1 MNTGRQWEWTLS
13 ATLTV
18 IGLAITLGI
27 AIAGWVM
34 TAIKD
39 SRNAKAA
46 REKYEADVRR
56 ADEMNA
62 TLKSQLEAARESAE
76 ALRAQVE
83 QLKEANRIADDAN
96 PFTSVPWGD
105 AEWTG
110 HGSRFTIRNKSSRN
124 VVVVN
129 LSASDEKLDGLMH
142 FRPAAAFHVRAELQ
156 NLVFGVGDPADR
168 HAGCRNRMA
177 LGWFRQDSHH
187 RAAEHQ
193 MIPAQFTH
201 PPTSS

>member
-1 MNTGRQWEWTLS
+1 MNTGPWEWTLPT
-13 ATLTV
+13 TLTV
-18 IGLAITLGI
+18 IGLAITLAI

-83 QLKEANRIADDAN
+83 QLKE
-96 PFTSVPWGD
+96 
-105 AEWTG
+105 
-110 HGSRFTIRNKSSRN
+110 
-124 VVVVN
+124 
-129 LSASDEKLDGLMH
+129 
-142 FRPAAAFHVRAELQ
+142 
-156 NLVFGVGDPADR
+156 
-168 HAGCRNRMA
+168 
-177 LGWFRQDSHH
+177 
-187 RAAEHQ
+187 
-193 MIPAQFTH
+193 
-201 PPTSS
+201 PTA

>member
-1 MNTGRQWEWTLS
+1 MNTGQWEWTLS

-18 IGLAITLGI
+18 IGLAIT
-27 AIAGWVM
+27 GWVM

-62 TLKSQLEAARESAE
+62 TLKSQLEAARESAK

-110 HGSRFTIRNKSSRN
+110 HGSQFTIRNKSSRN

-142 FRPAAAFHVRAELQ
+142 FDQQPPFTCEPNSRISYL
-156 NLVFGVGDPADR
+156 
-168 HAGCRNRMA
+168 A
-177 LGWFRQDSHH
+177 LGTLQTGTPDAAIEWHWDGSDKIRTTVRQN
-187 RAAEHQ
+187 
-193 MIPAQFTH
+193 IK
-201 PPTSS
+201 

>member
-1 MNTGRQWEWTLS
+1 MNTGQWEWTLS

-18 IGLAITLGI
+18 IGLAITLAI
-27 AIAGWVM
+27 AITGWVM

-110 HGSRFTIRNKSSRN
+110 HGSQFTIRNKSSRN
-124 VVVVN
+124 VIVVN

-142 FRPAAAFHVRAELQ
+142 FDQQPPFTCEPNSRISYL
-156 NLVFGVGDPADR
+156 
-168 HAGCRNRMA
+168 A
-177 LGWFRQDSHH
+177 LGTLQTGTPDAAIEWHWDGSDKIRTTVRQN
-187 RAAEHQ
+187 
-193 MIPAQFTH
+193 IK
-201 PPTSS
+201 